1 MVLTLEEFRTFKP
14 ARDTFAIFGWPVAH
28 TMSPTLHGM
37 LFDLLG
43 KDADYI
49 AVAVPEDGLA
59 EALKLAADK
68 LRGVNLTIPHKQAAI
83 PLLDEVDKSALDL
96 GAVNTVAFRNGRAI
110 GYNTDILG
118 FAESLNKDGIK
129 LHGKKVLLL
138 GYGGAAAGMGYH
150 CVREGAHLYITGRN
164 LEKAEALRE
173 HLKKCFPA
181 AKIDVVSR
189 RRIPKDIQIIVNG
202 TPLGMTPNESKKPL
216 FFLPYKTEYLF
227 DAIYN
232 PPMTALLKMANPR
245 HTVTRDGTFMLVM
258 QGVHAEAIWFGAQF
272 TEAQTTTMLR
282 RLYGLMAVKRLH
294 EVHNKKN
301 IALCGFMGAGK
312 TTIGRKLSRICG
324 LQFYDADIYL
334 EEQEGKSISQIFAE
348 QGEEAFRKL
357 ETNYLHELSNKENSV
372 IALGGGAVLRPENVE
387 AIKQNCYLIH
397 IDPPLS
403 RIIKNLSY
411 SSSRPL
417 IEKGANKND
426 EIRRLYH
433 ARKDI
438 YRKVADVSVR
448 SVRISALLEA
458 VEKSI

>member
-14 ARDTFAIFGWPVAH
+14 VRDTFAIFGWPVAH

-37 LFDLLG
+37 LFELLE

-59 EALKLAADK
+59 EALKLAAEK
-68 LRGVNLTIPHKQAAI
+68 LCGVNLTIPHKQAAI

-129 LHGKKVLLL
+129 LRGKKVLLL

-164 LEKAEALRE
+164 PEKAEALRA
-173 HLKKCFPA
+173 HLQECFPS

-216 FFLPYKTEYLF
+216 FFLPRKTEYLF

-245 HTVTRDGTFMLVM
+245 HTVTRDGTYMLVM
-258 QGVHAEAIWFGAQF
+258 QGVHAETIWFGAQF

-294 EVHNKKN
+294 EVHGKKN

-312 TTIGRKLSRICG
+312 TTIAVCNSMTRIFIWRSRRAEAFHKSLPRRARKPFVSWRRVICVSCRTRKTALSRWAAARC
-324 LQFYDADIYL
+324 
-334 EEQEGKSISQIFAE
+334 
-348 QGEEAFRKL
+348 
-357 ETNYLHELSNKENSV
+357 SV
-372 IALGGGAVLRPENVE
+372 P
-387 AIKQNCYLIH
+387 KM
-397 IDPPLS
+397 
-403 RIIKNLSY
+403 
-411 SSSRPL
+411 SRPSNRTA
-417 IEKGANKND
+417 I
-426 EIRRLYH
+426 
-433 ARKDI
+433 
-438 YRKVADVSVR
+438 
-448 SVRISALLEA
+448 
-458 VEKSI
+458 